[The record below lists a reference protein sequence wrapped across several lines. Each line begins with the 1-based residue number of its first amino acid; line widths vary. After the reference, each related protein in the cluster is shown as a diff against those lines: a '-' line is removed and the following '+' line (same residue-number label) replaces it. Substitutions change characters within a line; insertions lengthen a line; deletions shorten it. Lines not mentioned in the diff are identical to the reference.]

1 MTREKTVYK
10 VDNYD
15 IIKGGQWEN
24 FNKKYKVDN
33 YQNYDFIKGGQLENI
48 NIEYKVDNW
57 TLDSWK
63 VKLVA
68 FECK

>member
-1 MTREKTVYK
+1 MAREKTVYK
-10 VDNYD
+10 VDNYQNYD

-24 FNKKYKVDN
+24 
-33 YQNYDFIKGGQLENI
+33 I
-48 NIEYKVDNW
+48 NIKYKVDNW

-68 FECK
+68 FERK